1 MSEQATAP
9 HFSIEKIFLSD
20 LSFESPLAPQIFTK
34 AFQSTMDLQVKV
46 DPTRLGE
53 HHWQVALR
61 LTITVRVEDQAA
73 FLVEVEQSGLF
84 AIANF
89 AEADM
94 GHLLNSYC
102 PSLLFPY
109 ARETVANLSLKG
121 GFPPLE
127 LQPLNFDTLYAQQ
140 LQAGSEQANTATA

>member
-1 MSEQATAP
+1 MSEQNAP

-20 LSFESPLAPQIFTK
+20 LSFESPQAPQIFTK
-34 AFQSTMDLQVKV
+34 AFQSSMDLQVKV
-46 DPTRLGE
+46 DPIRLGD

-61 LTITVRVEDQAA
+61 LTITVKVEDQAA
-73 FLVEVEQSGLF
+73 FLIEVEQSGLF

-89 AEADM
+89 ADADM
-94 GHLLNSYC
+94 DHLLNSYC
-102 PSLLFPY
+102 PNLLFPY

-127 LQPLNFDTLYAQQ
+127 LQPLNFDALYAQQ
-140 LQAGSEQANTATA
+140 QASAQQETATA

>member
-1 MSEQATAP
+1 MSEQAAP

-20 LSFESPLAPQIFTK
+20 LSFESPQAPQIFTQQ
-34 AFQSTMDLQVKV
+34 FQSSMDLQVKV
-46 DPTRLGE
+46 DPTRLGD

-61 LTITVRVEDQAA
+61 LTITVKVADQVA
-73 FLVEVEQSGLF
+73 FLIEVEQSGLF

-89 AEADM
+89 ADADM

-102 PSLLFPY
+102 PNLLFPY

-127 LQPLNFDTLYAQQ
+127 LQALNFDALYAQQ
-140 LQAGSEQANTATA
+140 QQAAQSETTVA

>member
-1 MSEQATAP
+1 MSEQNAP

-20 LSFESPLAPQIFTK
+20 LSFESPQAPQIFSQ

-46 DPTRLGE
+46 DPKQLGE

-61 LTITVRVEDQAA
+61 LTVTVKLEDQIA

-84 AIANF
+84 AVANF
-89 AEADM
+89 AESEMA
-94 GHLLNSYC
+94 HLLNSYC
-102 PSLLFPY
+102 PGLLFPY
-109 ARETVANLSLKG
+109 AREAIASVSLKG

-127 LQPLNFDTLYAQQ
+127 LQPLNFDALFAQQ
-140 LQAGSEQANTATA
+140 QQAAAETATA